1 MDFYGTFWALV
12 PPLVAIALALI
23 VEQIKNAAA
32 TTRAN
37 GVLITNAIMADTPNP
52 ITFKYKSLSALF
64 FATSALN
71 ATNMTM
77 IPIISTYI

>member
-1 MDFYGTFWALV
+1 M
-12 PPLVAIALALI
+12 
-23 VEQIKNAAA
+23 KNAAA

-37 GVLITNAIMADTPNP
+37 GVLITNAIMAETPKP
-52 ITFKYKSLSALF
+52 MTFRYNNLSALF
-64 FATSALN
+64 LVTKALN